1 MGLGLS
7 LYEAV
12 NRGDTSPQGGPLLP
26 GCPVRWHQTNQ
37 AEGWWSSPSPQLGPQ
52 RARCQQAGR
61 VKDAVVS
68 TRIQFPAQ
76 GKS

>member
-1 MGLGLS
+1 MGMGLS

-12 NRGDTSPQGGPLLP
+12 NRGGTSPQGGPLLP
-26 GCPVRWHQTNQ
+26 GCPVRWHKTSQ
-37 AEGWWSSPSPQLGPQ
+37 AEGWWSSPSLQLGPQ
-52 RARCQQAGR
+52 RARRQQAGR

-68 TRIQFPAQ
+68 TSIQFPAQ